1 MRTGR
6 SLPLALPLALAL
18 ALTGTVFTAGC
29 KTQRC
34 PKNDAQYE
42 VRDRNGA
49 LELSLHP
56 GDKDE
61 QVLCDGDDR
70 RVGSMGGA
78 RERLVLRDPSGST
91 LLEIMPGS
99 VPEDLTL
106 TRGGVSY
113 RLYDKGGL
121 LRILDAQGVPLAQLG
136 MSGAAGGGGQA
147 APQEAAG
154 AAGSGRALIY
164 DPAGTPLGYAERADG
179 RLVVRARDGAV
190 EHYVIGAR
198 RERAVAAMG
207 LSMFSTLER
216 LALCRYLDQY
226 GGSGQ

>member
-1 MRTGR
+1 MRAGQT
-6 SLPLALPLALAL
+6 LTLALSLAVAT
-18 ALTGTVFTAGC
+18 ATAGC
-29 KTQRC
+29 KMQRC
-34 PKNDAQYE
+34 PKNDALYE

-56 GDKDE
+56 DGKDE

-70 RVGSMGGA
+70 RVGGMSGT

-91 LLEIMPGS
+91 LLEITPGS
-99 VPEDLTL
+99 IPEDLTVS
-106 TRGGVSY
+106 RGGVSY
-113 RLYDKGGL
+113 RMYDKGGL
-121 LRILDAQGVPLAQLG
+121 LRILDTQGVPLAQLG
-136 MSGAAGGGGQA
+136 MLRVSGSGQA
-147 APQEAAG
+147 PPAPPDGAG
-154 AAGSGRALIY
+154 AGSGRALIY

-190 EHYVIGAR
+190 EHYVIGAH

-207 LSMFSTLER
+207 LAMFSPLER

>member
-1 MRTGR
+1 MRAGR
-6 SLPLALPLALAL
+6 SLTLALAL
-18 ALTGTVFTAGC
+18 ILMMGGTMATAGC
-29 KTQRC
+29 RTQRC
-34 PKNDAQYE
+34 PKNEAQYE

-56 GDKDE
+56 DGKDE

-70 RVGSMGGA
+70 RVGSMSGA
-78 RERLVLRDPSGST
+78 RDRLVLRDPSGSA
-91 LLEIMPGS
+91 LLEITPGS
-99 VPEDLTL
+99 APEDLNL
-106 TRGGVSY
+106 SRGGVSY
-113 RLYDKGGL
+113 RIYDKGGL

-136 MSGAAGGGGQA
+136 LLGGAGDLAPQAPQGGGGA
-147 APQEAAG
+147 
-154 AAGSGRALIY
+154 GRALIY
-164 DPAGTPLGYAERADG
+164 DPAGSPLGYAERADG

-207 LSMFSTLER
+207 LAMFSPLER

>member
-1 MRTGR
+1 MRGGR
-6 SLPLALPLALAL
+6 GVSLLLYAASGLAL
-18 ALTGTVFTAGC
+18 ALTLTMTMAGC

-61 QVLCDGDDR
+61 QVLCDGDER
-70 RVGSMGGA
+70 RVGTMSGA

-91 LLEIMPGS
+91 LLEITHGS

-106 TRGGVSY
+106 SRGGVSY
-113 RLYDKGGL
+113 RVYDKGGL

-136 MSGAAGGGGQA
+136 MSGTAGGGGQA
-147 APQEAAG
+147 EAQAG
-154 AAGSGRALIY
+154 AGNPGRALIY
-164 DPAGTPLGYAERADG
+164 DPAGNPLGYAERADG

-207 LSMFSTLER
+207 LGMFSPLER